1 MQVVPDH
8 KEQEWS
14 QKRPYVGI
22 FRFCFWAFGHW
33 TDVVVDDRLPTRDGR
48 LLGCR
53 SRAKGEFWGP
63 LLEKAYAKW
72 STVGTR
78 VARRA
83 LREGAD
89 CPKTRLSRNER
100 LSDMA

>member
-14 QKRPYVGI
+14 QKRPYAGI

-72 STVGTR
+72 VPLCLSAV
-78 VARRA
+78 RRRDPRREACA
-83 LREGAD
+83 LRGGRP
-89 CPKTRLSRNER
+89 PKDAFEP
-100 LSDMA
+100 